1 MVLGLRVYY
10 VWENARRDRA
20 AALEGGRESE
30 GGGDGVADALA
41 ESGDFA
47 DITDR
52 ENRQFRYAL

>member
-1 MVLGLRVYY
+1 